1 MSTNQLT
8 TPFSEYTAPKNE
20 LIYELIEKQRYGVE
34 YQPMICMR
42 SGDIV
47 AYEALARFY
56 TADNQLIS
64 PITVFDFLHSDM
76 SQLRKVEYE
85 LKKLQIEYAPAEYE
99 LFINVDPHAV
109 GQDVDLEN
117 DPLIMQLLDRPNL
130 IVELIE
136 NSDIHDARAALTLH
150 NILKAKGVQTALDDI
165 GADHALLSLE
175 ILSLVNYLKFDLSW
189 INKIQKHR
197 YAFLFRSMLE
207 FARQSNKPSILEG
220 IENEAML
227 NTAKHYNLDRVQ
239 GFHYRTLFQSVKP

>member
-1 MSTNQLT
+1 MNQLT
-8 TPFSEYTAPKNE
+8 TPFSEYSTPKNE
-20 LIYELIEKQRYGVE
+20 LIYELIESQRYGVE
-34 YQPMICMR
+34 YQPMICTKSR
-42 SGDIV
+42 EIV

-56 TADNQLIS
+56 TADNKLLS
-64 PITVFDFLHSDM
+64 PLTVFDFLHDDM
-76 SQLRKVEYE
+76 SQLRNVEHD
-85 LKKLQIEYAPAEYE
+85 LKKLQIEYAPTDYE

-109 GQDVDLEN
+109 GQAIDLEN
-117 DPLIMQLLDRPNL
+117 DPLVLQLFGRPKL

-150 NILKAKGVQTALDDI
+150 NVLKAKGVQTALDDI

-189 INKIQKHR
+189 ISKIQKHR

-220 IENEAML
+220 IENEDMF
-227 NTAKHYNLDRVQ
+227 NTALEYGLDRVQ
-239 GFHYRTLFQSVKP
+239 GFHYRELFQSVKP